1 MKGFFL
7 CLFLPVFFSAADS
20 IPQNHRY
27 GLVDVAKADTSLGI
41 LILVNKKHKL
51 AEGYRPYDLVP
62 IDNRYN
68 KGIMNLLR
76 KEAAA
81 AFALMCRKAE
91 EDSIFLWNIS
101 AYRSDTV
108 QRQLYDN
115 AVERRGVYRA
125 DRVSARPG
133 HSEHQTGLTADFNS
147 THGSFSRT
155 PQAAWLRQHAHLF
168 GFIERYPRHKEDI
181 TGYDHE
187 PWHFRYVGVEA
198 ATTIY
203 TNKLTL
209 EEYHGTIQ
217 KPTRNPAR

>member
-7 CLFLPVFFSAADS
+7 CFLLQVFLPSPDTLPGYKRHEKSGITV
-20 IPQNHRY
+20 
-27 GLVDVAKADTSLGI
+27 ADTSLGI
-41 LILVNKKHKL
+41 LILVNKKHIL
-51 AEGYRPYDLVP
+51 PPGYRPYDLVP
-62 IDNRYN
+62 LDERYN
-68 KGIMNLLR
+68 RSVMNLLR
-76 KEAAA
+76 HEAAT
-81 AFALMCRKAE
+81 AFSLMCRKAE

-168 GFIERYPRHKEDI
+168 GFIERYPRHKENI